1 MNFLSLEE
9 SELILFLD
17 DTQPQWLLVILP
29 EAEKSKIPLIQHHCQ
44 KRGVTLVGAVFPA
57 VIVGGAFKTQGGWCL
72 GSKQKLPSFLIPNIT
87 KATRDAA
94 NAIAAQ
100 VSVALESVAA
110 SPTLYMIFDGLVPNI
125 SSILD
130 ELYLQLADRVSYAG
144 VNAGSETFQ
153 PMPCL
158 FDTHHCIGEGVLCIL
173 LPGGGTVLRHGY
185 PAPERVM
192 NATATEGNRI
202 LQLDWQPA
210 FEMYQSIIQAEY
222 GVNLTQENF
231 YEYAVHFP
239 FGILQASREV
249 LVRIPVARAEDGSLF
264 CIGEVP
270 ENSLLVLLKAPHHSA
285 CMQELAEALSEANG
299 SLIQQQ
305 LLTFYCAG
313 RRMHL
318 GDGAVEELKQLQEVA
333 GVQQM
338 AGALSLGEIGS
349 TYEGGYPMFHNATLV
364 CTPWGRDES

>member
-1 MNFLSLEE
+1 MNFISLEE
-9 SELILFLD
+9 SEFIQFLE
-17 DTQPQWLLVILP
+17 TTHPQWLLVLLP
-29 EAEKSKIPLIQHHCQ
+29 EAEKSKIPLLQDHCQ
-44 KRGVTLVGAVFPA
+44 KRGVALVGAVFPA
-57 VIVGGAFKTQGGWCL
+57 LIVGGDFKTQGGWCL
-72 GSKQKLPSFLIPNIT
+72 SSKEKLPSFLIPNM
-87 KATRDAA
+87 TRPAREAA
-94 NAIAAQ
+94 WAIGTQ
-100 VSVALESVAA
+100 VASVLDGYTYT
-110 SPTLYMIFDGLVPNI
+110 PTLYMIFDGLVPNI

-130 ELYLQLADRVSYAG
+130 ALYLQLADRVSYAG

-153 PMPCL
+153 PMPCV
-158 FDTHHCIGEGVLCIL
+158 FDTYTSMGEGVLCLL

-210 FEMYQSIIQAEY
+210 FEMYQAIIQAEY
-222 GVNLTQENF
+222 GVHLTQENF

-249 LVRIPVARAEDGSLF
+249 LVRIPVARADDGSLF

-270 ENSLLVLLKAPHHSA
+270 ENSLLVLLKAPQGSP
-285 CMQELAEALSEANG
+285 CMHELVGALSEANG
-299 SLIQQQ
+299 SLAQQQ

-318 GDGAVEELKQLQEVA
+318 GEGALQELQQLQDLT
-333 GVQQM
+333 GVRQM

-364 CTPWGRDES
+364 CTPWGHR